1 MKKIRVWQVTAV
13 VAICGLALSACGG
26 GGDKERRL
34 TLLWTNDSHSN
45 LLGVPNCAYDS
56 SRTGD
61 GAVGGIARLAA
72 LISQIKGE
80 VSAAGGETMVFS
92 AGDFT
97 MGTMTV
103 AAEQTASDLNALKRL
118 GFDAAALGNH
128 EFDWGA
134 QGLSGM
140 IAHAEQPMVPLL
152 CANIKSEQAAAQDI
166 AGLIGKEGENDKH
179 IFPYIVRTL
188 PSGLKVGVF
197 GLIGVEAG
205 SVSNTPSLFDG
216 NMSDLAAKGRATVD
230 ALRKQEKVD
239 FVILLGHLGVVMDG
253 NQAGGESVEFAK
265 KVCGIDVLLSG
276 HNHTYQAAPAQIPCE
291 ADPKWSTVV
300 MEAGRYLEK
309 LGRID
314 LVLSGERVKSATGQ
328 LVPIADTLSGDSA
341 VTTWEKTLAASVE
354 SQLIGKFPKVPEAGA
369 FLTGEFCQ
377 ALAQAS
383 FDVPRHSH
391 EGNNVQNL
399 VSDAV
404 RESCGCEMAAI
415 SNGGDVRGD
424 LTRVNGGFP
433 LADVFRAVPLGIG
446 WDNLAGYPAVK
457 FYLTLQEIV
466 LVLEA
471 TTADKGL
478 SNDDYFMCFSG
489 FTVYFDSREASYA
502 RVQKVWRNVPLDESG
517 PGELIFDRS
526 QASPFLIPKE
536 TLISVCTSS
545 YIAQFLK
552 SFNLNPRDQNGATV
566 SDLATLV
573 CQEGTRE
580 VKLWYALARKLA
592 QSPGGQLENRFHDGE
607 AAFPA
612 WRRCRNLADHPL

>member
-1 MKKIRVWQVTAV
+1 MKTHGWLIGIAFFS
-13 VAICGLALSACGG
+13 LSVLPLGGCGG
-26 GGDKERRL
+26 GGEKERKL
-34 TLLWTNDSHSN
+34 TLLWTNDTHSN

-56 SRTGD
+56 SGTGD
-61 GAVGGIARLAA
+61 GTTGGIARLSA
-72 LISQIKGE
+72 LIQQIKSE
-80 VSAAGGETMVFS
+80 VSAAGGETMAFNS
-92 AGDFT
+92 GDFT

-103 AAEQTASDLNALKRL
+103 AAEQAAADLNALKRL

-128 EFDWGA
+128 EFDWSA
-134 QGLSGM
+134 AGLAGM

-152 CANIKSEQAAAQDI
+152 CANLKSDQAAAQPI
-166 AGLIGKEGENDKH
+166 AALIGKEGESGKR

-188 PSGLKVGVF
+188 PSGLKVGIF
-197 GLIGVEAG
+197 GLVGVEAG

-216 NMSDLAAKGRATVD
+216 NMIDLAAKGRATVD
-230 ALRKQEKVD
+230 TLRKQEKVD
-239 FVILLGHLGVVMDG
+239 FVILLGHIGVEMDG

-265 KVCGIDVLLSG
+265 KVCGVDVLLSG
-276 HNHTYQAAPAQIPCE
+276 HNHTLQAAPAQIPCE
-291 ADPKWSTVV
+291 ADPQWSTVV
-300 MEAGRYLEK
+300 MEAGRYLEN

-314 LVLSGERVKSATGQ
+314 LVLSGGRVKTATGQ
-328 LVPIADTLSGDSA
+328 LIPIDDTLSGDGA
-341 VTTWEKTLAASVE
+341 ITTWEKTLAASVE
-354 SQLIGKFPKVPEAGA
+354 SGLIGQFPKTPAAGA
-369 FLTGEFCQ
+369 FLDGSFCQ
-377 ALAQAS
+377 TLAQAS
-383 FDVPRHSH
+383 FDIPRHSH

-424 LTRVNGGFP
+424 LRRVNGGFP

-446 WDNLAGYPAVK
+446 WDSLAGYPAVK

-502 RVQKVWRNVPLDESG
+502 RVQKIWRNVPLDESG

-526 QASPFLIPKE
+526 QATPFVIPKE
-536 TLISVCTSS
+536 TLISLCTSS

-552 SFNLNPRDQNGATV
+552 SFNLNPRDQSGATV

-592 QSPGGQLENRFHDGE
+592 QSPGGQVESRYHDGE
-607 AAFPA
+607 AAFPP